1 MKLDADFNR
10 KGSTMTGFQFAL
22 PATGLALLLSTTG
35 AFAQVTAQNV
45 WDDWKASMAVYGTE
59 GVTIGSETY
68 AGGVLTVTDLA
79 FAMSDETGSVSGNL
93 AQLVMTEQADG
104 TVLVTMSEEYPISFS
119 GTDEFGSVTEVNV
132 SLRQTGL
139 QMVVSGA
146 VGNLTYDMSVP
157 RYELMLNGIT
167 EDGTPMDAN
176 AVMGINNLTG
186 TYTTSG
192 TDLRQMSYD
201 IASESLDIKA
211 AINDTENNAAFSLSG
226 SMAALSATMDMTLPV
241 AQMEA
246 DPDQMFAAGL
256 AMDGGYAFGATE
268 YAFNVTEYGS
278 PTDGTV
284 SVGGGTLEF
293 AISRDAMAYSTL
305 SQNVNAQFGSPD
317 MPFPISFS
325 ASEVGFGIAMPMS
338 PTDTPADFSANVN
351 LSAVT
356 VNEEIWAM
364 LDPGAVIPRDPAT
377 ILIDLAGTAR
387 MLVDLTDPAQAGGMA
402 MAGAPGE
409 LHSLTLND
417 LNVTFGG
424 ASVTGTGAM
433 TFDNSD
439 LTTIPGMPRPTGEV
453 NIAINGANGLI
464 DRLVQI
470 GLIPEDQ
477 AMMPRMMLGMFA
489 TPVGD
494 DQLTSKIEFTAD
506 GQLLAN
512 GQRLQ

>member
-1 MKLDADFNR
+1 
-10 KGSTMTGFQFAL
+10 MTAFRFAV
-22 PATGLALLLSTTG
+22 PATGLALLLSSTG

-45 WDDWKASMAVYGTE
+45 WDDWKANMGIYGTE

-79 FAMSDETGSVSGNL
+79 FAVSDETGSVSGNI

-119 GTDEFGSVTEVNV
+119 GTDESGTATAVSL

-139 QMVVSGA
+139 QMIVSGA
-146 VGNLTYDMSVP
+146 PDNMTYDLSAP
-157 RYELMLNGIT
+157 RYEVVLNEIT
-167 EDGTPMDAN
+167 EDGTPLDADVVV
-176 AVMGINNLTG
+176 AINNLTG
-186 TYTTSG
+186 SYTSSG

-201 IASESLDIKA
+201 VAAESVDIKA
-211 AINDTENNAAFSLSG
+211 AVDDTANNAAFSLSG
-226 SMAALSATMDMTLPV
+226 SMAALGMTMDMALPSGMIQ
-241 AQMEA
+241 AE
-246 DPDQMFAAGL
+246 PDQMFAAGL
-256 AMDGGYAFGATE
+256 AMDGGYTFGATQ
-268 YAFNVTEYGS
+268 YAFNVTEYGT

-284 SVGGGTLEF
+284 TMTGGSFDF
-293 AISRDAMAYSTL
+293 AISKDALDYGTL
-305 SQNVNAQFGSPD
+305 AQGVTAEFASPE
-317 MPFPISFS
+317 MPFPIAFA
-325 ASEVGFGIAMPMS
+325 ASEVGFGFAMPMS
-338 PTDTPADFSANVN
+338 RTEAPADFSANVN
-351 LSAVT
+351 LSGVT

-364 LDPGAVIPRDPAT
+364 MDPGAVIPRDPAT

-387 MLVDLTDPAQAGGMA
+387 LLVDLTDPAQTGGMA
-402 MAGAPGE
+402 MDAPPGE

-417 LNVTFGG
+417 LDVTFGG
-424 ASVTGTGAM
+424 ASVTGTGAL

-439 LTTIPGMPRPTGEV
+439 LTTYPGMPRPTGEV

-489 TPVGD
+489 SPVGD